1 MLGLLKGMHATIGH
15 LFTKKVT
22 VQYPEQRRQLPDR
35 SRGLIRLRLKPD
47 TMEPRCISCTFCE
60 QICPSVAIRIIYED
74 KQPEKVWNLD
84 AGAGAMLSTFQHGE
98 KPLGM
103 EMWPEKV
110 DPLPAPDRDGC
121 IASSLLDANGLS
133 AMVLAKTAS
142 RNGVWLAQVF
152 GVATFYDQFRP
163 GAAEPAADQ
172 SNQPE
177 IPAAVVPGN
186 PSILLARHGVVDPES
201 IDAYANAGGYKA
213 ATNALTGMNPAEVL
227 DEIAVSGLR
236 GRGGAGFPTAGKWQL
251 ARDTEAAQKYII
263 CNAGEG
269 DLGSVKDRTLL
280 ENDPHAVIEGMII
293 AGYAVGAT
301 NGIIYA
307 SIRNRLALERV
318 QIAVMQAEE
327 KGFLGGELPGT
338 DFSFSIKVRA
348 VPEAF
353 AAGEETALLTTLEG
367 GRPMPR
373 VRPPYPAEKGLHG
386 MPTVIENVETL
397 ATVPWIIANGG
408 KEFQQIGSS
417 QAPGTRLFMMSGAV
431 ANPGLYE
438 ARLDI
443 TLKKLAE
450 AAGGFTG
457 EVKAALVGSS
467 GGGFLSP
474 GLFDIPL
481 DYDSISETGG
491 DVSSGVILILGGK
504 DCIVEAVRDCL
515 AFSASQSCG
524 KCVPCR
530 LGTWR
535 LLDII
540 DRACDGSGTEA
551 DLQLAADLAA
561 DIAEGSLCGLG
572 SGSVRPLLTGMK
584 FFQKEFTDHVNE
596 KSSCVAGRCKN
607 Q

>member
-1 MLGLLKGMHATIGH
+1 MLGLLKGMHATISH

-22 VQYPEQRRQLPDR
+22 VQYPEQRRELPER

-60 QICPSVAIRIIYED
+60 QICPSVAIRIIWED
-74 KQPEKVWNLD
+74 VQPEKVWSLD
-84 AGAGAMLSTFQHGE
+84 AGAGPMLSTFQRGE
-98 KPLGM
+98 KPLGL
-103 EMWPEKV
+103 ELWPEKA

-152 GVATFYDQFRP
+152 GVATFYDQLRP
-163 GAAEPAADQ
+163 DAPELPAEEAE
-172 SNQPE
+172 QPM
-177 IPAAVVPGN
+177 IPAAVVQGN
-186 PSILLARHGVVDPES
+186 PSILLSRYGVIDPES
-201 IDAYANAGGYKA
+201 IDAFAAAGGYKA
-213 ATNALTGMNPAEVL
+213 ATSALTGMSPAEVL

-236 GRGGAGFPTAGKWQL
+236 GRGGAGFPTGRKWQL
-251 ARDTEAAQKYII
+251 ARNTEAVQKYII

-269 DLGSVKDRTLL
+269 DLGSEKDRSLM
-280 ENDPHAVIEGMII
+280 ENDPHAIIEGMII

-301 NGIIYA
+301 DGIIYA
-307 SIRNRLALERV
+307 SIKNRLALERV
-318 QIAVMQAEE
+318 QIAVLQAEE

-353 AAGEETALLTTLEG
+353 AGGEETTLLTTLEG

-373 VRPPYPAEKGLHG
+373 VRPPYPAETGLHG

-397 ATVPWIIANGG
+397 ATVPWIIANGAR
-408 KEFQQIGSS
+408 EFQQIGAAH
-417 QAPGTRLFMMSGAV
+417 APGTRLFMMSGAI

-438 ARLDI
+438 ATLDT
-443 TLKKLAE
+443 TLKQLAE

-457 EVKAALVGSS
+457 EARAALVGSS

-481 DYDSISETGG
+481 DFDSISETGG
-491 DVSSGVILILGGK
+491 DVSSGVIKVLSGE
-504 DCIVEAVRDCL
+504 DCVVQTTRECL

-535 LLDII
+535 LLDIV
-540 DRACDGSGTEA
+540 DRLCDGSGSEE
-551 DLQLAADLAA
+551 DLQLAADLAV
-561 DIAEGSLCGLG
+561 DIADGAHCGLG
-572 SGSVRPLLTGMK
+572 RGSVRPLLTGMK
-584 FFQKEFTDHVNE
+584 FFQKEFTDHAGDG
-596 KSSCVAGRCKN
+596 SSCAAGRC
-607 Q
+607 QSR

>member
-1 MLGLLKGMHATIGH
+1 MLGLLKGMHATISH

-22 VQYPEQRRQLPDR
+22 VQYPEQRPNLPER
-35 SRGLIRLRLKPD
+35 SRGLLRLRLKPE

-60 QICPSVAIRIIYED
+60 QICPSVAIRIIWED
-74 KQPEKVWNLD
+74 KQPEKVWSLD
-84 AGAGAMLSTFQHGE
+84 AGAGPMLSTFQRGE
-98 KPLGM
+98 KPLGLKL
-103 EMWPEKV
+103 WPEKV

-152 GVATFYDQFRP
+152 GVATFYDQLRP
-163 GAAEPAADQ
+163 GAPEPPEEEAE
-172 SNQPE
+172 QPL
-177 IPAAVVPGN
+177 IPAAVAPDS
-186 PSILLARHGVVDPES
+186 PSILLSRYGVIDPES
-201 IDAYANAGGYKA
+201 IEAYADAGGYQA
-213 ATNALTGMNPAEVL
+213 ATSALTEMSSAEVL

-236 GRGGAGFPTAGKWQL
+236 GRGGAGFSTGRKWQV
-251 ARDTEAAQKYII
+251 ARDIDAVQKYII
-263 CNAGEG
+263 CNADEG
-269 DLGSVKDRTLL
+269 DLGSEKDRSLL
-280 ENDPHAVIEGMII
+280 ENDPHAIIEGMII

-301 NGIIYA
+301 SGIIYA
-307 SIRNRLALERV
+307 SIKNRLALERV
-318 QIAVMQAEE
+318 QIAVLQAEE
-327 KGFLGGELPGT
+327 KGFLGSELPGT

-353 AAGEETALLTTLEG
+353 AGGEETTLITTLEG
-367 GRPMPR
+367 GRPMPK
-373 VRPPYPAEKGLHG
+373 VRPPFPAENGLHG
-386 MPTVIENVETL
+386 MPTVVENVETL
-397 ATVPWIIANGG
+397 ATVPWIIANGAR
-408 KEFQQIGSS
+408 EFQQIGAA

-438 ARLDI
+438 ATLDV
-443 TLKKLAE
+443 TLKKLAD
-450 AAGGFTG
+450 AAGGFTS
-457 EVKAALVGSS
+457 EAKAALVGSS

-491 DVSSGVILILGGK
+491 DVSSGVIWVLSGK
-504 DCIVEAVRDCL
+504 DCLVQIVKECL

-540 DRACDGSGTEA
+540 DRVCDGSGTED
-551 DLQLAADLAA
+551 DLQLALDLAS

-572 SGSVRPLLTGMK
+572 RGSVRPLLTGIK
-584 FFQKEFTDHVNE
+584 FFQKEFTDHAGE
-596 KSSCVAGRCKN
+596 DSACAAGRC
-607 Q
+607 QRR